1 MSDNK
6 PKRSVCRKVK
16 LTDRKVRELLGKP
29 PKKGE
34 SAIEWTCLAE
44 DNLKLCVY
52 PSGKASWR
60 QRGMLNGKKIFITI
74 APVGVMDLA
83 EVREVVRRNKALLL
97 SGVHPKDEMRLE
109 DSPTFETFIENDFLP
124 YAEKKYKSA
133 KDIRSRLKG
142 KLIPQFGHYR
152 LSDIRKGDIVRFHER
167 LQEDVS
173 SVTANR
179 TLSLLASVMNRAVDL
194 ELIERNPAKGIKKF
208 HEPESRDRF
217 LSDSELKKFLTS
229 LHNHLDTP
237 QGKALYLM
245 LCTGARKG
253 EILGCRWEN
262 IDIEARQIYIP
273 DPKNRKPRFL
283 AINSQAYELLCEME
297 KSRSASSP
305 FLFPSNSSKGH
316 LLEVRRTFA
325 RIIKDAGI
333 DDFRGH
339 DLRRTNA
346 SILINGGASL
356 AEVKSAL
363 GHTDVRSTLVYAR
376 LSTASMARTSEIA
389 AKKIGEA
396 MGKAVGEDGQC

>member
-1 MSDNK
+1 MSENK

-16 LTDRKVRELLGKP
+16 LTDRKVRELIGKP

-60 QRGMLNGKKIFITI
+60 QRGILNGKKIFITI
-74 APVGVMDLA
+74 APVNVMDLA
-83 EVREVVRRNKALLL
+83 EVREVVRKNKALLL
-97 SGVHPKDEMRLE
+97 NGVHPKDEMRLE
-109 DSPTFETFIENDFLP
+109 ESPTLESFIENDFLP
-124 YAEKKYKSA
+124 YAEKKYKSL
-133 KDIRSRLKG
+133 KDVRSRLKG
-142 KLIPQFGHYR
+142 KIIPQFGRYR
-152 LSDIRKGDIVRFHER
+152 LTDIKKADIVRYHER
-167 LQEDVS
+167 LHEEVS
-173 SVTANR
+173 AITANR
-179 TLSLLASVMNRAVDL
+179 TLSILASVLKRSVDL
-194 ELIERNPAKGIKKF
+194 ELIERNPAAGIKKF
-208 HEPESRDRF
+208 YEGESRDRF
-217 LSDSELKKFLTS
+217 LSDLELKRFLDA
-229 LHNHLDTP
+229 LRNHLGTP

-245 LCTGARKG
+245 LCTGARRG
-253 EILGCRWEN
+253 EILSLKWK
-262 IDIEARQIYIP
+262 DVDLEARQLYIP

-283 AINSQAYELLCEME
+283 ALNSQAYDLLCEME
-297 KSRSASSP
+297 KTRSTSP

-325 RIIKDAGI
+325 RVIKEAGI

-346 SILINGGASL
+346 SILINGGAGL
-356 AEVKSAL
+356 ADVREAL
-363 GHTDVRSTLVYAR
+363 GHANIQTTLTYAR